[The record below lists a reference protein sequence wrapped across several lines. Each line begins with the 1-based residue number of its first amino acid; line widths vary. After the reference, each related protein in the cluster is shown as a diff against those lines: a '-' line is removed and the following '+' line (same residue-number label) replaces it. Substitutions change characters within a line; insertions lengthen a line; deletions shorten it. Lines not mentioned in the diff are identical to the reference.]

1 MSIHPEIVPRAD
13 WRYYGLGPR
22 SASRSGRFLVGNRTL
37 VSPPMGSSGS
47 KKTRKGKPRQH
58 LAKVGTPAENS
69 HTMHSAE
76 RDVVGNFGVRGKGWM
91 FWGAVVVLIAI
102 VAISLLGWIFWF

>member
-1 MSIHPEIVPRAD
+1 MSIHLEKVLRAD
-13 WRYYGLGPR
+13 WRYYGLPSR
-22 SASRSGRFLVGNRTL
+22 SASRGGRFLVPWEL
-37 VSPPMGSSGS
+37 FSPPMGSSGS
-47 KKTRKGKPRQH
+47 KKTRKGQSRQH

-91 FWGAVVVLIAI
+91 FWGAVAVITIIVIGGVV
-102 VAISLLGWIFWF
+102 SLALL